1 MTTGP
6 KSFVDH
12 VELQTVLKKKCS
24 RSLQMLKKLSLEWK
38 HVPTVRLIEKSHLG
52 NNYWHMGQK
61 QGQKEILR

>member
-6 KSFVDH
+6 KSFVGH
-12 VELQTVLKKKCS
+12 AELQTVLKKKRN

-38 HVPTVRLIEKSHLG
+38 HVPTVRLIEKSHLR

>member
-1 MTTGP
+1 MTIGP

-12 VELQTVLKKKCS
+12 VQLQTVLKKKRK

-38 HVPTVRLIEKSHLG
+38 HVSTTPVIEKSDLG

-61 QGQKEILR
+61 QRQKKVLR